1 MVASSGPVED
11 ALGTLIWV
19 VAAVAAVIAIF
30 TLAATGRSYRAIG
43 GAGPATGDE
52 DGSPA
57 VAAERDEEI
66 RQMLE
71 ARNARRERRGEA
83 PLDVEAQLHAL
94 APNAAAAIVDDA
106 LRDEIRE
113 HVVARNA
120 RRVRAGDK
128 PLDVEAEIERQL
140 RELT

>member
-1 MVASSGPVED
+1 MED

-83 PLDVEAQLHAL
+83 RWTSRRSACACAQRGRRDSRRR
-94 APNAAAAIVDDA
+94 AA
-106 LRDEIRE
+106 
-113 HVVARNA
+113 
-120 RRVRAGDK
+120 
-128 PLDVEAEIERQL
+128 
-140 RELT
+140 